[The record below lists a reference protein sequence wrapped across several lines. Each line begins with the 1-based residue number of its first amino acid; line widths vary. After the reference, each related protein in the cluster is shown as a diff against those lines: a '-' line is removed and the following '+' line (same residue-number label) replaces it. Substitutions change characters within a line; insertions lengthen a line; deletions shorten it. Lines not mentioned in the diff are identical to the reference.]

1 MTPYTEKEKF
11 YRIRFRI
18 DLIEKKVAI
27 LNRQPRWCRF
37 AYRCTKVVYDA
48 NKLYTKQKFQFIIN
62 LTKKKTQLILRS
74 FIQNI
79 SWKNYEN
86 FKILPA
92 RIQQNK
98 CPNIKSATTSALQKF
113 ELPSMFGV
121 LTTDAIVARIL
132 TYWHLLNDERR
143 NAL

>member
-1 MTPYTEKEKF
+1 MRT
-11 YRIRFRI
+11 
-18 DLIEKKVAI
+18 LKK
-27 LNRQPRWCRF
+27 
-37 AYRCTKVVYDA
+37 
-48 NKLYTKQKFQFIIN
+48 
-62 LTKKKTQLILRS
+62 
-74 FIQNI
+74 
-79 SWKNYEN
+79 
-86 FKILPA
+86 LPA

-98 CPNIKSATTSALQKF
+98 CPNIKSATTSEMQKI